1 MKHMKKTGLY
11 HFAQVVAP
19 LFFKLFYR
27 YKVIGAENIPKD
39 GSVVICSNHTAY
51 KDPVFMAL
59 IQKRQVWFMA
69 KKELYKNK
77 FMSFLITKLGAF
89 PVERSGGISAIRRG
103 IDILKR
109 GGIVGIFIE
118 GTRSKTGELL
128 RPKPGAMLLA
138 YETDAT
144 VVPACIIGTD
154 GKPPKIFRRTVI
166 RIGKPVSVKEL
177 GMEDASGTAM
187 RKASRVVMEQISELK
202 DETVREY
209 AKTA

>member
-1 MKHMKKTGLY
+1 MRKTGLY
-11 HFAQVVAP
+11 HFAQVVVP

-39 GSVVICSNHTAY
+39 GSTVLCSNHTAY
-51 KDPVFMAL
+51 KDPIFMGL

-69 KKELYKNK
+69 KKELFQNK
-77 FMSFLITKLGAF
+77 FLSFLITKLGAF

-103 IDILKR
+103 IDILKQN
-109 GGIVGIFIE
+109 GVVGIFIE

-138 YETDAT
+138 YETNAA
-144 VVPACIIGTD
+144 VVPVCIIGAD
-154 GKPPKIFRRTVI
+154 GKPPKAFRRTVI
-166 RIGKPVSVKEL
+166 RVGKPVSVKDL

-187 RKASRVVMEQISELK
+187 RKASRVVMDQISGLK

-209 AKTA
+209 AKAA

>member
-1 MKHMKKTGLY
+1 MRKTGLY
-11 HFAQVVAP
+11 HFAQVVVP

-39 GSVVICSNHTAY
+39 GSTVLCSNHTAY
-51 KDPVFMAL
+51 KDPIFMGL

-69 KKELYKNK
+69 KKELFQNK
-77 FMSFLITKLGAF
+77 FLSFLITRLGAF

-103 IDILKR
+103 IDILKQN
-109 GGIVGIFIE
+109 GVVGIFIE

-138 YETDAT
+138 YETNAA
-144 VVPACIIGTD
+144 VVPVCIIGAD
-154 GKPPKIFRRTVI
+154 GKPPKAFRRTVI
-166 RIGKPVSVKEL
+166 RVGKPVSVKDL

-187 RKASRVVMEQISELK
+187 RKASRVVMDQISGLK

-209 AKTA
+209 AKAA

>member
-1 MKHMKKTGLY
+1 MKKTGLY
-11 HFAQVVAP
+11 HFAQVVVP

-27 YKVIGAENIPKD
+27 YKIIGAENIPKD

-51 KDPVFMAL
+51 KDPIFMGL

-103 IDILKR
+103 IDILKQ

-138 YETDAT
+138 YETDSA
-144 VVPACIIGTD
+144 VVPACIIGVD
-154 GKPPKIFRRTVI
+154 GKPPRIFRRTVV

-177 GMEDASGTAM
+177 GMEDASGMAM
-187 RKASRVVMEQISELK
+187 RKASRAVMEQISLLK

-209 AKTA
+209 AKAA